1 MTSSMVTFSQE
12 VFLVVWCKF
21 QLHTI
26 CEHWDTGG
34 GWYHPPPHPPPPPKS
49 ASGIMRSNL
58 REGLHYMQKNRFSK
72 VNNSLLELKETELKD
87 REVKKKRTWYD
98 RLINNISEPKRKIV
112 GGFKVFLRQTHL
124 KIIVK

>member
-1 MTSSMVTFSQE
+1 
-12 VFLVVWCKF
+12 
-21 QLHTI
+21 
-26 CEHWDTGG
+26 
-34 GWYHPPPHPPPPPKS
+34 
-49 ASGIMRSNL
+49 
-58 REGLHYMQKNRFSK
+58 MQKNRFSK

-124 KIIVK
+124 KIVVKKLVWEKKKTKQTKNTRTIWSRYS